1 MSNTYAIVF
10 KGEVLDGANSTA
22 VQQKVGAMFKA
33 DAAKLAALFSGKP
46 VAIKKNVDEAT
57 ANKFV
62 AAFAKAGA
70 KAYVKDMAAPAPA
83 AAPAP
88 QEETITAAP
97 PPAEAAPAS
106 PATSSSSSDEV
117 SYNPDADASLREAP
131 QTVVN
136 LQAGS
141 LEGLSMSEPTGFLV
155 EPAPA
160 DFTPAPEAIEADLAA
175 EGTTIP
181 APPKDTTPPPE
192 PGDWGLSDEVGES
205 APSGKASFSL
215 DP

>member
-10 KGEVLDGANSTA
+10 KGEILDGADSAA
-22 VQQKVGAMFKA
+22 VQQKIGAMFKA

-46 VAIKKNVDEAT
+46 IAIKKNVDEAT
-57 ANKFV
+57 ANKFI

-70 KAYVKDMAAPAPA
+70 KAYVKNMAAPAPA
-83 AAPAP
+83 P
-88 QEETITAAP
+88 QQETITAAP
-97 PPAEAAPAS
+97 
-106 PATSSSSSDEV
+106 TSSGDEV

-141 LEGLSMSEPTGFLV
+141 LEGLSMSEPTEFLV
-155 EPAPA
+155 DPAPA

-181 APPKDTTPPPE
+181 PPPKDTTPPPE
-192 PGDWGLSDEVGES
+192 PGDWGLSDGAGEGES
-205 APSGKASFSL
+205 GAKASFSL

>member
-10 KGEVLDGANSTA
+10 KGEILDGADSAT
-22 VQQKVGAMFKA
+22 VQQKIGAMFKA
-33 DAAKLAALFSGKP
+33 DTAKLAALFSGKP

-70 KAYVKDMAAPAPA
+70 KAYAKDMTPAPA
-83 AAPAP
+83 A
-88 QEETITAAP
+88 QEEVIAAAP
-97 PPAEAAPAS
+97 PPVAEPATAS
-106 PATSSSSSDEV
+106 PSASSGDEV
-117 SYNPDADASLREAP
+117 SYDPAADASLREAP
-131 QTVVN
+131 QTTVN

-141 LEGLSMSEPTGFLV
+141 LEDLSMSEQGGFLV
-155 EPAPA
+155 EAAPA

-181 APPKDTTPPPE
+181 APPKDTTPAPE
-192 PGDWGLSDEVGES
+192 PGDWGLSDGAGDGGAS
-205 APSGKASFSL
+205 SGKASFSL

>member
-10 KGEVLDGANSTA
+10 KGEILDGADRAA
-22 VQQKVGAMFKA
+22 VQQKIGAMFKA
-33 DAAKLAALFSGKP
+33 DAAKLTALFSGKP

-70 KAYVKDMAAPAPA
+70 KAYAKDMAAPAPA
-83 AAPAP
+83 ATPAVK
-88 QEETITAAP
+88 EETITAPA
-97 PPAEAAPAS
+97 PPAEP
-106 PATSSSSSDEV
+106 PSSSPSASTSGDEV
-117 SYNPDADASLREAP
+117 SYNPEADASLRAAP

-136 LQAGS
+136 LEAGP
-141 LEGLSMSEPTGFLV
+141 LDGLSMSDQSGFLV

-181 APPKDTTPPPE
+181 APPKDTTPAPE
-192 PGDWGLSDEVGES
+192 PGDWGLSDGAGES
-205 APSGKASFSL
+205 GSSGKASFSL

>member
-10 KGEVLDGANSTA
+10 KGEILDGADSA
-22 VQQKVGAMFKA
+22 VVQQKVGAMFKA

-70 KAYVKDMAAPAPA
+70 KAYAKDMAAPAPA
-83 AAPAP
+83 ATPAP

-97 PPAEAAPAS
+97 PPAVEPPSAS
-106 PATSSSSSDEV
+106 PSASGEEV
-117 SYNPDADASLREAP
+117 NYNPEADASLREAP

-136 LQAGS
+136 LEAGS
-141 LEGLSMSEPTGFLV
+141 LDGLSMSEQTGFLV

-160 DFTPAPEAIEADLAA
+160 DFTPAPEAIEADLAP

-192 PGDWGLSDEVGES
+192 PGDWGLSEGAGES
-205 APSGKASFSL
+205 ETSGKASFSL

>member
-10 KGEVLDGANSTA
+10 KGEILDGADNAA

-70 KAYVKDMAAPAPA
+70 KAYAKDMAAPAAPQSPA
-83 AAPAP
+83 AEP
-88 QEETITAAP
+88 
-97 PPAEAAPAS
+97 APAS
-106 PATSSSSSDEV
+106 PSASNSGDEV
-117 SYNPDADASLREAP
+117 SYNPAADASLRAAP
-131 QTVVN
+131 QTIVN

-141 LEGLSMSEPTGFLV
+141 IDELSMSEQIGFLV
-155 EPAPA
+155 DPAPA
-160 DFTPAPEAIEADLAA
+160 DFTPPPEAIEADLAP

-181 APPKDTTPPPE
+181 APPKDTTPAPE
-192 PGDWGLSDEVGES
+192 PGDWGLSDG
-205 APSGKASFSL
+205 AGDGGSGGKSSFSL